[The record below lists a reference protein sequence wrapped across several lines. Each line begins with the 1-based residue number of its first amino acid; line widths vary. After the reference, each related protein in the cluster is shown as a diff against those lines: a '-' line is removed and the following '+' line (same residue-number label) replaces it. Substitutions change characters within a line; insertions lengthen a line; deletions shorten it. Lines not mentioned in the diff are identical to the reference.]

1 MVDVVMELTG
11 CGPLDAVRALTEHKS
26 IEDAVDALLT
36 KPTVS
41 GDKYIPAKPKIE
53 TGLSEEQEE
62 RCKKGRWLQD
72 KVNAV
77 FSVAH
82 SKIQSPPDPLPSEQ
96 VAALDQPAQSVSLPL
111 LDEPQPDIPEKTVQ
125 SSPQSAKLQ

>member
-11 CGPLDAVRALTEHKS
+11 CGPLDALRALTEYKT

-41 GDKYIPAKPKIE
+41 GDKYIPEKPKIQ
-53 TGLSEEQEE
+53 TGLTEEQEE

-82 SKIQSPPDPLPSEQ
+82 SKIQTPPDPLPSEQ
-96 VAALDQPAQSVSLPL
+96 AEALDRPEQTISLPL
-111 LDEPQPDIPEKTVQ
+111 LDAPQPDVLAKTVQ
-125 SSPQSAKLQ
+125 PTPQSEELR

>member
-11 CGPLDAVRALTEHKS
+11 CGPLDALRALTEYKT

-36 KPTVS
+36 KPMVS
-41 GDKYIPAKPKIE
+41 GDKYIPDKPKIQ

-82 SKIQSPPDPLPSEQ
+82 SKIQTPPDPLPSEQ
-96 VAALDQPAQSVSLPL
+96 AEVLDRPEQTISLPL
-111 LDEPQPDIPEKTVQ
+111 LDAPQPDVPAKTVQ
-125 SSPQSAKLQ
+125 PTPQSEELR